1 LRIEPSRLD
10 FIAESSASSDFT
22 ARKMLPASAV
32 FVLGAASGTSRPTP
46 APVNEPA
53 NEPTAAASAM
63 VAASMANRHERG
75 CADGAAAAL
84 GSSFAASPYTA
95 SSSGGGGV
103 GSASKNSSSMP
114 APASSFGDHTTG
126 NLCSVEPPG
135 PAEDSLG
142 SRFDASGF
150 SILSG
155 SSARSP
161 ISDPPPSG

>member
-1 LRIEPSRLD
+1 M
-10 FIAESSASSDFT
+10 AESSASSDFT

-32 FVLGAASGTSRPTP
+32 FVLGAASGASRPTP
-46 APVNEPA
+46 APVSDPT
-53 NEPTAAASAM
+53 NEPTPAASAI
-63 VAASMANRHERG
+63 VAASSANRHERG
-75 CADGAAAAL
+75 CAAGAAL

-95 SSSGGGGV
+95 SSSGGGGA